1 MPDPP
6 SAEILAWLETLPL
19 TARLMA
25 LHAMSIAFPQLQ
37 RNWEWKAPITRA
49 QAELRPTARELGDI
63 LKDAGRRAE
72 RLKAELVG

>member
-1 MPDPP
+1 MPDLR
-6 SAEILAWLETLPL
+6 SAEFLAWLETLPL
-19 TARLMA
+19 TARPTT
-25 LHAMSIAFPQLQ
+25 LHAVSIAFPQLQ
-37 RNWEWKAPITRA
+37 PSWEWKARIARV

>member
-6 SAEILAWLETLPL
+6 SAEILAWLETLSL
-19 TARLMA
+19 TAPLMA

-37 RNWEWKAPITRA
+37 PSWELKARIARLRA
-49 QAELRPTARELGDI
+49 RLRPTASELGDI

>member
-6 SAEILAWLETLPL
+6 SAEILAWLETLSL
-19 TARLMA
+19 TAPLMA

-37 RNWEWKAPITRA
+37 RNWEWKARIARVRA
-49 QAELRPTARELGDI
+49 QPHPTARELGDM

>member
-6 SAEILAWLETLPL
+6 SAEILAWLETLSL
-19 TARLMA
+19 TAPLMA

-37 RNWEWKAPITRA
+37 RNWEWKARIA
-49 QAELRPTARELGDI
+49 KVQAELRPTARELGDI

-72 RLKAELVG
+72 RLNAELVG